1 MLEDSQNNLRERTI
15 SIKAYN
21 CSDLINDLNSETE
34 TFFNHSIYLENK
46 TCIKINTFEDKK
58 FEILIF
64 NEKATELKYKVEITD
79 SLIKQFCNN
88 AKILNIVPGKHQNE
102 LIFFLSNGFIYSIDY
117 SINPLDMTINFNNP
131 IELLII
137 KNRLDLFLDSVLFMP
152 LYFNDSFVGVVLS
165 NDIRD
170 DLESYWI
177 FLLDDKKLIEI
188 PFDANFVKIFPQTYN
203 NSLSVLAIDEN
214 SIVIFQIESI
224 INVNISDIVYEIS
237 LEVEIP
243 LEIIDVSFNNKI
255 ISIWTKDNI
264 LRYSTEYGFF
274 KDHTKY
280 ADEIKDIVTS
290 LNEKFIIY
298 IQDKGLFR
306 SDLSTGNIIQP
317 TLLDSTYAK
326 FDLKFEGNINSVVL
340 IDGLFFIISDDKNYY
355 LFQFFEDKIPVYFVE
370 KYKKLQKSFF
380 DLLKNYPEELQQ
392 KYESA
397 FRNYNEVY
405 NLQLDSLS
413 ARSYI
418 IYKPKSFL
426 TKEMDKEIL
435 QHLHVDITY
444 SDFANKFQKSEL
456 NFIIYVTNNFG
467 SPRCKNHNKFLKKC
481 ENCRKSLDLWREKG
495 LKIIESKNYRKSDL
509 EHEIISYSSKIRKE
523 FQLSESRRTLRL
535 GFLYLIEMQNNIEI
549 SDELFEDAFKIYAE
563 CVKEKL
569 TQGRSIKK
577 FIVASIHTIFR
588 VRKKIV
594 PIKTLLEPLD
604 IDRKGFYKTF
614 KLIDKIILPKLRLK
628 RQVSYPEDYL
638 EVYIEKLK
646 LSEKIKSLAI
656 KLLQT
661 ANEKGYRISGKDP
674 RGLAAGAIY
683 ICADIYGEK
692 VTQIKICKCSRI
704 TEVTLRER
712 KRELK
717 KYLDFIQIDS
727 DPILSEI
734 TFIDSEALEERPYRI
749 NLDNEK
755 NNLVKKSQ
763 DANISGE
770 INNSTIAPKILITT
784 NNIIKILSNNW
795 QDIRELIF
803 KLRIIDEMDA
813 RYLQIKLKELERKE
827 QVVVEIFNNKKHWRL
842 KF

>member
-1 MLEDSQNNLRERTI
+1 MLEDFQNYLRERTI
-15 SIKAYN
+15 SIKEYN
-21 CSDLINDLNSETE
+21 CSDLINDLNSGTE

-46 TCIKINTFEDKK
+46 ICIKINTFEHKQ

-64 NEKATELKYKVEITD
+64 NEKTFDLKYKIEITD
-79 SLIKQFCNN
+79 SLIKQFCIN
-88 AKILNIVPGKHQNE
+88 AKILNIAPGKHQNE
-102 LIFFLSNGFIYSIDY
+102 LIFFFSNGLIYSIDY
-117 SINPLDMTINFNNP
+117 LINPLDTTINFNNP
-131 IELLII
+131 IELLNI
-137 KNRLDLFLDSVLFMP
+137 KNRLDLFLDSHLFMP
-152 LYFNDSFVGVVLS
+152 LYFNNSFVGVVLS

-224 INVNISDIVYEIS
+224 SNVNISDIVYEIT
-237 LEVEIP
+237 LEVKIP
-243 LEIIDVSFNNKI
+243 LDIIDVSFSNKI

-264 LRYSTEYGFF
+264 LKYSTEYGFF
-274 KDHTKY
+274 KGHTKY
-280 ADEIKDIVTS
+280 TDEIKDIVSS

-298 IQDKGLFR
+298 IQNEGLFR
-306 SDLSTGNIIQP
+306 LDLSTGNTIQP
-317 TLLDSTYAK
+317 TLLDSTYAQL
-326 FDLKFEGNINSVVL
+326 DLKFEGNINSVVL

-380 DLLKNYPEELQQ
+380 DLLNNYPEELRL

-405 NLQLDSLS
+405 NLHLDSLS

-467 SPRCKNHNKFLKKC
+467 SPRCENHNKFLKKC

-495 LKIIESKNYRKSDL
+495 LIIIESKNYRKSDL

-549 SDELFEDAFKIYAE
+549 SDKLFEDAFKIYAE

-577 FIVASIHTIFR
+577 FVVASIHTIFR

-628 RQVSYPEDYL
+628 RQVSYPKDYL
-638 EVYIEKLK
+638 EVFIEKLK
-646 LSEKIKSLAI
+646 LSEKIKTLAL
-656 KLLQT
+656 KLLQN

-683 ICADIYGEK
+683 ICADICGEK
-692 VTQIKICKCSRI
+692 ITQKKICKCSRI
-704 TEVTLRER
+704 TEVTLRVR

-717 KYLDFIQIDS
+717 KYLDFIQVDS
-727 DPILSEI
+727 DQILSEI
-734 TFIDSEALEERPYRI
+734 TFIESEALEERPYII

-770 INNSTIAPKILITT
+770 INKSTIPPKILITT

-803 KLRIIDEMDA
+803 KLTIEDIMDA
-813 RYLQIKLKELERKE
+813 RYLQIKLKQLERKE